1 MKQARHRDAILRM
14 DPEVLILLSAV
25 AGILGRPGIPKWEI
39 MYLGGRWARQYQ
51 VCAISADA
59 VVSKRKVRWCPAFCV
74 FVHFRDSLKS
84 FFLSMANIGEGER
97 VDWIRMSNFNLI
109 GLPNYIFVF
118 HFGGHE
124 ILKTFKW
131 KHSVPL
137 CQVLLC
143 TRWHISH
150 KCKCGLIKYSPEQS
164 ICLNDCLILHFP
176 QSLTLCV
183 LAAGG

>member
-25 AGILGRPGIPKWEI
+25 AGIRGRPGIPKWEI

-59 VVSKRKVRWCPAFCV
+59 VVSKRKVRLCPAFCV
-74 FVHFRDSLKS
+74 FVHFRDPLKS
-84 FFLSMANIGEGER
+84 LFLSWLNIGDWER
-97 VDWIRMSNFNLI
+97 VDWIWMSNFKLI

-124 ILKTFKW
+124 ILTTLNGSTLFLFVKCSSVLDGTFPT
-131 KHSVPL
+131 SENV
-137 CQVLLC
+137 
-143 TRWHISH
+143 
-150 KCKCGLIKYSPEQS
+150 G
-164 ICLNDCLILHFP
+164 
-176 QSLTLCV
+176 
-183 LAAGG
+183 